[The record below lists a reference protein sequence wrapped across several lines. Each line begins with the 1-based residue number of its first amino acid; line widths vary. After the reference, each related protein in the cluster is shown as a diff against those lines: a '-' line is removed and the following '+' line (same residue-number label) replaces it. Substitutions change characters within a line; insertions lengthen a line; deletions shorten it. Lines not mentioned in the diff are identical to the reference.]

1 MVSLVYLKKKEHQ
14 LYSLLLKIK
23 EQGTLL
29 KPVYEAS
36 ILLADK
42 EDKKVKKTTDWTK
55 STRKL
60 KKITET
66 CSKVKIKISI
76 LLITQ
81 VNQYC
86 VQGSSQDK

>member
-60 KKITET
+60 KKIT
-66 CSKVKIKISI
+66 
-76 LLITQ
+76 
-81 VNQYC
+81 
-86 VQGSSQDK
+86 D